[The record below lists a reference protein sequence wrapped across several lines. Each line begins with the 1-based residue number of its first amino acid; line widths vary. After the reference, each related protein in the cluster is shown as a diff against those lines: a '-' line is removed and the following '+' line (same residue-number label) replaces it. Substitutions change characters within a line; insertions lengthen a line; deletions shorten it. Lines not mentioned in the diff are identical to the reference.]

1 MPAGK
6 WKIGGFCF
14 LICYFC
20 FCFYPWVY
28 QTHYMAVFLPRRS
41 WPTENEFR
49 GFFSPV
55 GFLLGIFFFIKSVF
69 LFVLI
74 WVYFILFLIVR
85 AGERTHRWEGGGHED
100 GWVERLGGVE
110 RGEIHDQILLYE
122 EHFVIQLRYFVSAI
136 SSLENKIRDFLCTGN
151 KQCLRN

>member
-1 MPAGK
+1 MENRGVLFPYLLLLLLFLSLGLPNTLHGSVPAPEELTNIK
-6 WKIGGFCF
+6 W
-14 LICYFC
+14 
-20 FCFYPWVY
+20 
-28 QTHYMAVFLPRRS
+28 
-41 WPTENEFR
+41 FR

-55 GFLLGIFFFIKSVF
+55 GFLLGIFFFIKLVF
-69 LFVLI
+69 LFILI

-85 AGERTHRWEGGGHED
+85 AGERTHRWEGGRHED

-122 EHFVIQLRYFVSAI
+122 EHFVIQIRYFVSAI
-136 SSLENKIRDFLCTGN
+136 SSLENKIRDFLCTGS

>member
-1 MPAGK
+1 M
-6 WKIGGFCF
+6 
-14 LICYFC
+14 
-20 FCFYPWVY
+20 
-28 QTHYMAVFLPRRS
+28 
-41 WPTENEFR
+41 ENR
-49 GFFSPV
+49 GFLFPYLLLLLLFLSLGLPNTLHGSVPAPEELTNRKWISWVFFPCGFFV
-55 GFLLGIFFFIKSVF
+55 GDFFFIKSVF